1 MGFALFSV
9 STIVRPLTAGFFLP
23 PSENGA
29 NKTAGNRNTL
39 GRGTKQ
45 KMLLAALFAASNAS
59 FLTAMSTNSL
69 HLFDFSSSLDWSGW
83 AIQNDVVMGGESSS
97 DLSRSN
103 EGNAVF
109 TGDVSLSNNGGFA
122 SLHYQFMPKD
132 IRGYESAVIHLKG
145 DGKQYQFRIKAGLNE
160 RASYIHTFNTSGEWQ
175 TIEIPLNKME
185 PSYRGNKLDQPN
197 FNANQMQEV
206 RFLIGNGK
214 AENFRLEIDKLALQ
228 G

>member
-1 MGFALFSV
+1 M
-9 STIVRPLTAGFFLP
+9 I
-23 PSENGA
+23 
-29 NKTAGNRNTL
+29 
-39 GRGTKQ
+39 
-45 KMLLAALFAASNAS
+45 
-59 FLTAMSTNSL
+59 TNSL
-69 HLFDFSSSLDWSGW
+69 LLFDFSASSDWSGW

-97 DLSRSN
+97 DLSRSE

-122 SLHYQFMPKD
+122 SLHYQFTPKD
-132 IRGYESAVIHLKG
+132 IRGYQSAVIRFKG
-145 DGKQYQFRIKAGLNE
+145 DGKEYQFRLKADLNE
-160 RASYIHTFNTSGEWQ
+160 RTSYIYTFNTSGEWQ

-185 PSYRGNKLDQPN
+185 PYYRGNKLDQPD
-197 FNANQMQEV
+197 FNASQMQEV